1 MKKRVE
7 TKDQKP
13 GHAADDRY
21 FTGAGGVRQ
30 DLPMWGTRA
39 AKKGGP
45 KTALFDFRPA

>member
-21 FTGAGGVRQ
+21 FTGGWRGPSGFADV
-30 DLPMWGTRA
+30 GTRA

>member
-21 FTGAGGVRQ
+21 FTGGWRGPSGFA
-30 DLPMWGTRA
+30 DLGIRA